1 VEGRLRRATVVGSV
15 DSGQHEVAGFPATQE
30 LINLRKEINHVTA
43 KNHPAFGICHRR
55 HRLHDDGFD

>member
-1 VEGRLRRATVVGSV
+1 MVGSV
-15 DSGQHEVAGFPATQE
+15 DSGQDEVAGFPATQE

-43 KNHPAFGICHRR
+43 RNHPAFGICHRR